1 MGRDTKEFQPQNSL
15 LLEAKVAKQLQGV
28 QLNIP
33 TPTVVFVSVDP
44 KMYCYRYFEGVPMI
58 QVWPT
63 LSQQERLK
71 VCQDLGRFHSE
82 IGKKFTKAMAQMIGL
97 EIENTPYLHPEVE
110 KEYHALVTQSDLPD
124 HIKVLAK
131 TAKQIFDQTANAT
144 VFHFIHN
151 DAHHEN
157 ILIKNTTISGI
168 IDFGEAMYGE
178 VAKEF
183 SRYIRDYPDYV
194 ENIINAYEQESG
206 NKLSR
211 PRLISNA
218 LLSGLSDIIEAHQ
231 QGGEEQQKA
240 EKMLERYQEMLTK

>member
-1 MGRDTKEFQPQNSL
+1 MGRDNKEFPPQNSL
-15 LLEAKVAKQLQGV
+15 LLEAKVAKQLQGL

-44 KMYCYRYFEGVPMI
+44 EMYCYRYLEGVPMI

-71 VCQDLGRFHSE
+71 ICQDLGKFHAQ
-82 IGKKFTKAMAQMIGL
+82 IGQKFTKTMAESIGL
-97 EIENTPYLHPEVE
+97 EIETTAYLHPEVE
-110 KEYHALVTQSDLPD
+110 KEYHTLVTLSDLPD

-131 TAKQIFDQTANAT
+131 TAKQIFDQTLHT
-144 VFHFIHN
+144 GVFHFIHN

-194 ENIINAYEQESG
+194 ENIINAYEQASG

-218 LLSGLSDIIEAHQ
+218 LLSGLSDIVEELQ
-231 QGGEEQQKA
+231 QGGEKQQRA
-240 EKMLERYQEMLTK
+240 EKMLERYQKMLTK

>member
-1 MGRDTKEFQPQNSL
+1 MGRDNKEFPPQNSL
-15 LLEAKVAKQLQGV
+15 LLEAKVAKQLQGL

-44 KMYCYRYFEGVPMI
+44 EMYCYRYLEGVPMI
-58 QVWPT
+58 QVWQT

-71 VCQDLGRFHSE
+71 VCQDLGKFHSE

-110 KEYHALVTQSDLPD
+110 KEYHLLVTRSDLPN

-131 TAKQIFDQTANAT
+131 TAKQIFDQTLHT
-144 VFHFIHN
+144 GIFHFIHN

-183 SRYIRDYPDYV
+183 SRYIRDYPNYV
-194 ENIINAYEQESG
+194 EDIINAYEQESG